1 MVSASGWNMKK
12 SAEEKK
18 SDKVSWEWLSNQSGW
33 RAYSVDEM
41 EILEAAFQE
50 KKPSVTLTNQYGQY
64 LIHLTEKQRVQVNQK
79 SKFKRPVRRYCGDR
93 PPCTVRS
100 GSVIACIVDLDLRQ
114 CTWIVDSKHVFKS
127 PPGLNLS
134 DGGVRAAVSVRG
146 ADKPQI
152 RGGDGRAAPRA
163 SRQNMIDLNFG
174 RRPFKSKLKDVRT
187 VWEAR
192 STAVRSR
199 RFSHADESSK
209 VDDEDEIARRVLER
223 YFSRNK
229 TKIDA
234 VASGLGVTG
243 GLNGILSEL
252 LGKNM

>member
-1 MVSASGWNMKK
+1 M
-12 SAEEKK
+12 
-18 SDKVSWEWLSNQSGW
+18 
-33 RAYSVDEM
+33 Y
-41 EILEAAFQE
+41 
-50 KKPSVTLTNQYGQY
+50 
-64 LIHLTEKQRVQVNQK
+64 
-79 SKFKRPVRRYCGDR
+79 
-93 PPCTVRS
+93 VRS

-152 RGGDGRAAPRA
+152 RGGDGRAAPSA
-163 SRQNMIDLNFG
+163 SRQNIIDLNFG
-174 RRPFKSKLKDVRT
+174 RRPFKSRLIGKDVRT

-199 RFSHADESSK
+199 RFSHADESLVSK
-209 VDDEDEIARRVLER
+209 VDDEDEDEITRRVLER
-223 YFSRNK
+223 YFSKNK

-252 LGKNM
+252 LGKKK

>member
-1 MVSASGWNMKK
+1 MV
-12 SAEEKK
+12 
-18 SDKVSWEWLSNQSGW
+18 
-33 RAYSVDEM
+33 
-41 EILEAAFQE
+41 
-50 KKPSVTLTNQYGQY
+50 
-64 LIHLTEKQRVQVNQK
+64 
-79 SKFKRPVRRYCGDR
+79 
-93 PPCTVRS
+93 
-100 GSVIACIVDLDLRQ
+100 
-114 CTWIVDSKHVFKS
+114 
-127 PPGLNLS
+127 
-134 DGGVRAAVSVRG
+134 
-146 ADKPQI
+146 
-152 RGGDGRAAPRA
+152 
-163 SRQNMIDLNFG
+163 DLNFG